1 MRVRPPRE
9 EDFDE
14 VLALLQAA
22 DAALMGESDW
32 VADDLR
38 DEWDDIA
45 DTERDA
51 WVVELDG
58 RIAGH
63 AFLLDRPSRLSADG
77 YVHPELRGRGVGTE
91 LLRLTEERARELGEQ
106 REPPVKLQNA
116 TLVGDPCV
124 PALYA
129 RHGYEP
135 ARHFFRMVIDLDEEP
150 PALSEPV
157 GATIEPYDHPRDAR
171 ALHETI
177 EEAFANEWN
186 HRYEPFEDFEK
197 RRLAGR
203 HFDPS
208 LWFVARAEGA
218 VVGAILADWK
228 RMGPWGWIGSVGVR
242 DGWRRRGIGEALLRA
257 AFRELH
263 RRGERKVALGV
274 DVQNPTGATRLY
286 ERVGMRVFWEA
297 VVYEKVIRA

>member
-1 MRVRPPRE
+1 MRVRPPRR

-22 DAALMGESDW
+22 DAEIMGESDW

-38 DEWDDIA
+38 DEWDELA
-45 DTERDA
+45 DLERDA

-58 RIAGH
+58 RIAAH
-63 AFLLDRPSRLSADG
+63 AYLIARPGRYNADG
-77 YVHPELRGRGVGTE
+77 YVHPELRGRGIGSE
-91 LLRLTEERARELGEQ
+91 LIRLTEARARELGAE
-106 REPPVKLQNA
+106 KLQNA

-124 PALYA
+124 PGLYA

-135 ARHFFRMVIDLDEEP
+135 ARHFFRMVIDLDEES
-150 PALSEPV
+150 PALSEPD

-203 HFDPS
+203 HFDPA
-208 LWFVARAEGA
+208 LWFVARADGE

-242 DGWRRRGIGEALLRA
+242 DAWRRRGIGEALLRA

-297 VVYEKVIRA
+297 IVYEKVLRG